1 MRINQQFQ
9 VENLDLP
16 EMRIDKYI
24 SDYLKI
30 LTRSQLKARDAKVY
44 INKKE
49 IKLSKTVKNGDVIDI
64 EYDSAPEI
72 DIKPEKIDLDI
83 IYEDE
88 NIAVI
93 NKPQGMVVH
102 PAAGN
107 WNGTLANAFLYHFA
121 APEKLETQPPVAAPC
136 PIATSMSQHGTQ
148 PPVAATD
155 FEDDDLRPGIVH
167 RLDKDTS
174 GVIITAKN
182 NAAHEFL
189 SQQFRDKKVKKE
201 YLAIV
206 KGKMQS
212 KEGVIEGNLARDRN
226 NRKKFSVVNGKGKTA
241 LTRFRVLKEFQ
252 DSSLISL
259 EPETGRT
266 HQLRVHMQHYG
277 CPIIGDPLYSRKIA
291 KYGEITMMLHAYI
304 LIIEIPIYGIKKFFA
319 PLPARFK
326 KFIKENS

>member
-1 MRINQQFQ
+1 MRISKQLNI
-9 VENLDLP
+9 ENLELP
-16 EMRIDKYI
+16 EIRIDKYL

-30 LTRSQLKARDAKVY
+30 LTRSQLKTRNTKIY
-44 INKKE
+44 INGKE
-49 IKLSKTVKNGDVIDI
+49 AKFSRTVKNGDSVSI
-64 EYDSAPEI
+64 EYDSAPEL
-72 DIKPEKIDLDI
+72 DIKPENIDLDI

-88 NIAVI
+88 NVAVI

-107 WNGTLANAFLYHFA
+107 PDGTLANAFLYHFA
-121 APEKLETQPPVAAPC
+121 DN
-136 PIATSMSQHGTQ
+136 
-148 PPVAATD
+148 D
-155 FEDDDLRPGIVH
+155 FDKEDDDQRPGIVH

-182 NAAHEFL
+182 SAAHEFL
-189 SQQFRDKKVKKE
+189 SMQFRQKKVKKK

-206 KGKMQS
+206 KGKMPTQ
-212 KEGVIEGNLARDRN
+212 EGVIETNLARDRN
-226 NRKKFSVVNGKGKTA
+226 NRKKFAAVTGKGKSAVTC
-241 LTRFRVLKEFQ
+241 FKVLKEFE

-266 HQLRVHMQHYG
+266 HQLRVHMQYYG

-291 KYGEITMMLHAYI
+291 KHGGITMMLHAYI
-304 LIIEIPIYGIKKFFA
+304 LIIELPLYGIKKFHA
-319 PLPARFK
+319 PLPERFK

>member
-1 MRINQQFQ
+1 MRVNKQFRID
-9 VENLDLP
+9 NLELP
-16 EMRIDKYI
+16 EIRIDKYI

-44 INKKE
+44 INGKE
-49 IKLSKTVKNGDVIDI
+49 VKLSKTVKSNDSIDI

-88 NIAVI
+88 NIAII
-93 NKPQGMVVH
+93 NKAQGMVVH

-107 WNGTLANAFLYHFA
+107 SGGTLVNAFLYHFGDA
-121 APEKLETQPPVAAPC
+121 
-136 PIATSMSQHGTQ
+136 
-148 PPVAATD
+148 D
-155 FEDDDLRPGIVH
+155 FEKDDDDRRPGIVH

-182 NAAHEFL
+182 SAAHEFL
-189 SQQFRDKKVKKE
+189 SHQFRKKRVKKK

-206 KGKMQS
+206 KGKMQMR
-212 KEGVIEGNLARDRN
+212 EGVIETNLARDRN
-226 NRKKFSVVNGKGKTA
+226 NRKKFSVVIGKGKTA
-241 LTRFRVLKEFQ
+241 LTHFRVLKEFE
-252 DSSLISL
+252 DTSLVSL

-266 HQLRVHMQHYG
+266 HQLRVHMQHCG
-277 CPIIGDPLYSRKIA
+277 CPILGDPLYSRKIA
-291 KYGEITMMLHAYI
+291 KYGEITMMLHAHV
-304 LIIEIPIYGIKKFFA
+304 LIIEIPVYGIKKFHA
-319 PLPARFK
+319 PIPERFK